1 MIGSGGTIGSA
12 YSSMTVD
19 VVVNGAN
26 FSFYVNGKHVGDATN
41 EMYSIGTVGIVVD
54 TGGDILASNFTLY
67 MTAGL

>member
-1 MIGSGGTIGSA
+1 
-12 YSSMTVD
+12 MTVD

-41 EMYSIGTVGIVVD
+41 GMYSIGTVGIVVD

-67 MTAGL
+67 MTAG